1 MLERRCPLDALDA
14 AFRRAP
20 VVAILGPR
28 QIGKTTLAHEFAKRT
43 AGPVTRFD
51 LEDPRDLSRLDDPVS
66 ALDRLRGL
74 IVLDEI
80 QRLPEVFPVL
90 RVLVDRPG
98 NPAAF
103 LILGS
108 AGPDLLRQSSE
119 TLAGRIVFQDLPGFD
134 AQETGLDALPR
145 LWLRGGFPRSFLA
158 RDDHESFEWR
168 RDFTR
173 TFLERDMPQLGTRRP
188 APALRRFWTMTAHLH
203 GQLWSQAELARA
215 FGATPS
221 TVKGYRD
228 LLESALMIRVLP
240 PWSAN
245 LGKRQVK
252 SPKVY
257 LRDSGLL
264 HYLLDIRTSDEL
276 EGHPKVGASFEGLV
290 ISELIAHLQA
300 QPEECFFW
308 KAHTGA
314 EVDLLIVRGRQRFA
328 FEIKRSST
336 PRTTRSM
343 HTAIDD
349 LGLESL
355 DVIHAGRNTYPL
367 KDRIR
372 AVSVYR
378 IREDVAVAATRDGP

>member
-1 MLERRCPLDALDA
+1 VLERRADLDAIDA
-14 AFRRAP
+14 AFRRSP

-28 QIGKTTLAHEFAKRT
+28 QIGKTTLAREFSKRVR
-43 AGPVTRFD
+43 GPVARFD
-51 LEDPRDLSRLDDPVS
+51 LEDPRDLSRLDDPMA
-66 ALDRLRGL
+66 ALERLRGL

-80 QRLPEVFPVL
+80 QRLPELFPVL

-98 NPAAF
+98 DPARF

-108 AGPDLLRQSSE
+108 AGPALLRQSSE
-119 TLAGRIVFQDLPGFD
+119 TLAGRIVFRELGGLNS
-134 AQETGLDALPR
+134 ANTGLDALWR
-145 LWLRGGFPRSFLA
+145 LWLRGGFPRSLLA
-158 RDDHESFEWR
+158 RNDRESFEWR

-173 TFLERDMPQLGTRRP
+173 TFLERDLPQLGVRRP

-203 GQLWSQAELARA
+203 GQVWSHAELARA
-215 FGATPS
+215 FGTTPS
-221 TVKGYRD
+221 TVKGYRN
-228 LLESALMIRVLP
+228 LLEAALMIRVLP

-264 HYLLDIRTSDEL
+264 HYLLDIRTSDDL
-276 EGHPKVGASFEGLV
+276 DGHPRVGASFEGLA
-290 ISELIAHLQA
+290 IGELIAHLGA

-314 EVDLLIVRGRQRFA
+314 EVDLLIVRGRERSA
-328 FEIKRSST
+328 FEIKRSSA

-349 LGLESL
+349 LALERL
-355 DVIHAGRNTYPL
+355 DVIHAGRETYPL
-367 KDRIR
+367 REKIR
-372 AVSVYR
+372 AVSVHR
-378 IREDVAVAATRDGP
+378 IRQDVPGGGRA

>member
-1 MLERRCPLDALDA
+1 MLERRADLDAIDA
-14 AFRRAP
+14 AFRRSP

-28 QIGKTTLAHEFAKRT
+28 QIGKTTLAREFSKRVR
-43 AGPVTRFD
+43 GPVARFD
-51 LEDPRDLSRLDDPVS
+51 LEDPRDLSRLDDPMA
-66 ALDRLRGL
+66 ALERLRGL

-80 QRLPEVFPVL
+80 QRLPELFPVL

-98 NPAAF
+98 DPARF

-108 AGPDLLRQSSE
+108 AGPALLRQSSE
-119 TLAGRIVFQDLPGFD
+119 TLAGRIVFRELGGLNS
-134 AQETGLDALPR
+134 ANTGLDALWR
-145 LWLRGGFPRSFLA
+145 LWLRGGFPRSLLA
-158 RDDHESFEWR
+158 RNDRESFEWR

-173 TFLERDMPQLGTRRP
+173 TFLERDLPQLGVRRP

-203 GQLWSQAELARA
+203 GQVWSHAELARA
-215 FGATPS
+215 FGTTPS

-228 LLESALMIRVLP
+228 LLEAALMIRVLP

-264 HYLLDIRTSDEL
+264 HYLLDIRTSDDL
-276 EGHPKVGASFEGLV
+276 DGHPRIGASFEGLA
-290 ISELIAHLQA
+290 IGELIAHLGA

-314 EVDLLIVRGRQRFA
+314 EVDLLIVRGRERSA
-328 FEIKRSST
+328 FEIKRSSA

-349 LGLESL
+349 LALERL
-355 DVIHAGRNTYPL
+355 DVIHAGRETYPL
-367 KDRIR
+367 REKIR
-372 AVSVYR
+372 AVSVHR
-378 IREDVAVAATRDGP
+378 IRQDVPGGGRA

>member
-1 MLERRCPLDALDA
+1 MLERRADLDAIDA
-14 AFRRAP
+14 AFRRSP

-28 QIGKTTLAHEFAKRT
+28 QIGKTTLAREFSKRVR
-43 AGPVTRFD
+43 GPVARFD
-51 LEDPRDLSRLDDPVS
+51 LEDPRDLSRLDDPMA
-66 ALDRLRGL
+66 ALERLRGL

-80 QRLPEVFPVL
+80 QRLPELFPVL

-98 NPAAF
+98 DPARF

-108 AGPDLLRQSSE
+108 AGPALLRQSSE
-119 TLAGRIVFQDLPGFD
+119 TLAGRIVFRELGGLNS
-134 AQETGLDALPR
+134 ANTGLDALWR
-145 LWLRGGFPRSFLA
+145 LWLRGGFPRSLLA
-158 RDDHESFEWR
+158 RNDRESFEWR

-173 TFLERDMPQLGTRRP
+173 TFLERDLPQLGVRRP

-203 GQLWSQAELARA
+203 GQVWSHAELARA
-215 FGATPS
+215 FGTTPS

-228 LLESALMIRVLP
+228 LLEAALMIRVLP

-264 HYLLDIRTSDEL
+264 HYLLDIRTSDDL
-276 EGHPKVGASFEGLV
+276 DGHPRIGASFEGLA
-290 ISELIAHLQA
+290 IGELIAHLGA

-314 EVDLLIVRGRQRFA
+314 EVDLLIVRGRERSA
-328 FEIKRSST
+328 FEIKRSSA

-349 LGLESL
+349 LAIERL
-355 DVIHAGRNTYPL
+355 DVIHAGRETYPL
-367 KDRIR
+367 REKIR
-372 AVSVYR
+372 AVSVHR
-378 IREDVAVAATRDGP
+378 IRQDVPGGGRA

>member
-1 MLERRCPLDALDA
+1 MLERRADLDAIDA
-14 AFRRAP
+14 AFRRSP

-28 QIGKTTLAHEFAKRT
+28 QIGKTTLAREFSKRVR
-43 AGPVTRFD
+43 GPVARFD
-51 LEDPRDLSRLDDPVS
+51 LEDPRDLSRLDDPMA
-66 ALDRLRGL
+66 ALERLRGL

-80 QRLPEVFPVL
+80 QRLPELFPVL

-98 NPAAF
+98 DAARF

-108 AGPDLLRQSSE
+108 AGPALLRQSSE
-119 TLAGRIVFQDLPGFD
+119 TLAGRIVFRELGGLNS
-134 AQETGLDALPR
+134 ANTGLDALWR
-145 LWLRGGFPRSFLA
+145 LWLRGGFPRSLLA
-158 RDDHESFEWR
+158 RNDRESFEWR

-173 TFLERDMPQLGTRRP
+173 TFLERDLPQLGVRRP

-203 GQLWSQAELARA
+203 GQVWSHAELARA
-215 FGATPS
+215 FGTTPS

-228 LLESALMIRVLP
+228 LLEAALMIRVLP

-264 HYLLDIRTSDEL
+264 HYLLDIRTSDDL
-276 EGHPKVGASFEGLV
+276 DGHPRVGASFEGLA
-290 ISELIAHLQA
+290 IGELIAHLGA

-314 EVDLLIVRGRQRFA
+314 EVDLLIVRGRERSA
-328 FEIKRSST
+328 FEIKRSSA

-349 LGLESL
+349 LALERL
-355 DVIHAGRNTYPL
+355 DVIHAGRETYPL
-367 KDRIR
+367 REKIR
-372 AVSVYR
+372 AVSVHR
-378 IREDVAVAATRDGP
+378 IRQDVPGGGRA

>member
-1 MLERRCPLDALDA
+1 MLERRADLDAIDA
-14 AFRRAP
+14 AFRRSP
-20 VVAILGPR
+20 VVAVLGPR
-28 QIGKTTLAHEFAKRT
+28 QIGKTTLAREFSKRVR
-43 AGPVTRFD
+43 GPVARFD
-51 LEDPRDLSRLDDPVS
+51 LEDPRDLSRLDDPMA
-66 ALDRLRGL
+66 ALERLRGL

-80 QRLPEVFPVL
+80 QRLPELFPVL

-98 NPAAF
+98 DPARF

-108 AGPDLLRQSSE
+108 AGPALLRQSSE
-119 TLAGRIVFQDLPGFD
+119 TLAGRIVFRELGGLNS
-134 AQETGLDALPR
+134 ANTGLDALWR
-145 LWLRGGFPRSFLA
+145 LWLRGGFPRSLLA
-158 RDDHESFEWR
+158 RNDRESFEWR

-173 TFLERDMPQLGTRRP
+173 TFLERDLPQLGVRRP

-203 GQLWSQAELARA
+203 GQVWSHAELARA
-215 FGATPS
+215 FGTTPS

-228 LLESALMIRVLP
+228 LLEAALMIRVLP

-264 HYLLDIRTSDEL
+264 HYLLDIRTSDDL
-276 EGHPKVGASFEGLV
+276 DGHPRIGASFEGLA
-290 ISELIAHLQA
+290 IGELIAHLGA

-314 EVDLLIVRGRQRFA
+314 EVDLLIVRGRERSA
-328 FEIKRSST
+328 FEIKRSSA

-349 LGLESL
+349 LALERL
-355 DVIHAGRNTYPL
+355 DVIHAGRETYPL
-367 KDRIR
+367 REKIR
-372 AVSVYR
+372 AVSVHR
-378 IREDVAVAATRDGP
+378 IRQDVPGGGRA